1 MNKNRPR
8 LKNGFESE
16 RYTVEEA
23 RKAKILPVCAR
34 CGRKIWDDT
43 LYEMPNGDL
52 YHPDCMEEELARPTK
67 DFYIGVEE

>member
-8 LKNGFESE
+8 VKNGYASE
-16 RYTVEEA
+16 RYTDDSIL
-23 RKAKILPVCAR
+23 AKILPVCER

-52 YHPDCMEEELARPTK
+52 YHPDCMEEEFSRPTK